1 MLSYQWGNALISTA
15 RELRNE
21 PTTKRRSDPPDDGHR
36 SDTVRSKTSVPLK
49 PPKNPFPTKQ
59 STLPFPKPVPVKA
72 DPSIPPKQQ
81 PAMNRMQLG
90 TLPFTAIS
98 AVDAEAQTKREFE
111 AGRKDSA
118 TRKRNERNIKEKK
131 LDAKRAS
138 AVHRQRECRR
148 NKKTREISLGIRD
161 KSGRCVRKTLNNA
174 VSTVSIS

>member
-1 MLSYQWGNALISTA
+1 M
-15 RELRNE
+15 
-21 PTTKRRSDPPDDGHR
+21 SDPPDDGHR
-36 SDTVRSKTSVPLK
+36 SDTVRSKISVPLK

-111 AGRKDSA
+111 VGQKDSLQHGSGM
-118 TRKRNERNIKEKK
+118 R
-131 LDAKRAS
+131 
-138 AVHRQRECRR
+138 
-148 NKKTREISLGIRD
+148 GI
-161 KSGRCVRKTLNNA
+161 
-174 VSTVSIS
+174 